1 MTLKRYTIGAT
12 SAEAWHRIHNLLTFA
27 SSEEYVPDRS
37 VTCTNSKSQSATRST
52 YELTEEEA
60 QALAQHDDVAWVE
73 LSHKDNS
80 ESFPVPMHATI
91 QDRFGGNKV
100 KTYRTI
106 TGIGNS
112 VGELNRTNWG
122 VARVGFE
129 TYGDAHG
136 TNTGSIYPYE
146 WTPSGSPD
154 GVAFQFRYD
163 GSNVDV
169 AIMDSGVYAAHPEFL
184 NDDGTSR
191 VKDIV
196 LDAPYVIDP
205 TWFEV
210 TNNYTYT
217 RWDGSTGIATD
228 KAIEWWEFGAQRSPA
243 YANAG
248 TVQINNSAYTAARAG
263 VAGTSVSLTSGH
275 GTASAS
281 VAAGKNFGHAPKAT
295 IWNVPCVS
303 DNVGLGIEEA
313 YDLIKIFHQNK
324 PTDATLGVKKPT
336 IVNSSWG
343 YQAAI
348 RQNQN
353 YYVRFEGTESFSY
366 FYNSFN
372 NGSQDYRWLYY
383 YLYNQVSGAYRSWT
397 SSSRSLAVDAAGNEM
412 MDAGVLHVA
421 SAGNNNQRIGVGTDD
436 NHTLDALQDG
446 WFASGDPRPEFTNY
460 GSNLTPIGHKKFFN
474 PMGIGFTDV
483 GISTTPGQEEYFPV
497 ITVGALDDFV
507 QSSSGA
513 KERKAIY
520 SNNGPGI
527 DVWAPADDI
536 LAAGSPTSGYQDYVR
551 WDNSSF
557 YDAYFNGTSAAG
569 PVVAG
574 VVACFLQRFPSAT
587 ATDVRNWLTSVTGDS
602 GSRDNTTFV
611 YDQYPSSTYDEN
623 NYRYW
628 LSYYNLRE
636 APHKTLYL
644 NPIAAIGSTAGGINT
659 PVITEAPEDGVF
671 RAGIALTSPAYAAT
685 GGTYESGTLKKVQFQ
700 VATDSAFN
708 NIVYDTPT
716 DTTSLEQTFN
726 GVGAQIYYMRVKH
739 ISNDDGSSFTS
750 YDSGFSGIVSF
761 RTNVPSFG
769 VTQPTILEPTQNE
782 ILDNVT
788 GIKLRSSAYSPV
800 NGAAASGTLKAVEF
814 QVLSSLGSGGGGT
827 PQSYT
832 QTVTGAQQGGYSGD
846 YYIVSGSDRDGGVSG
861 NDPSM
866 TFVVGDTV
874 TFDMSALG
882 GNHPL
887 DIRVTLGGTQAGGV
901 TGAGTDTVVWD
912 TTGLAAGTY
921 YYQCTVHP
929 NMYGSITLNAAGAGE
944 VVVWESTGQNN
955 TDLIQT
961 VNATLQYGT
970 TYYIRTRHISNA
982 DGTSLTESTSPY
994 SPVRTVST
1002 AGFANNAFGRTR
1014 NLVSSL
1020 TEGVVTPV
1028 LLYEA
1033 PELVEV
1039 TVTVS
1044 NKTNLKSNYSVGLSS
1059 SFGFKDSDYLAYGV
1073 PIAVGEAKHLEQ
1085 IHMKPGDKIFVNS
1098 FDPGVNFSAYTTK
1111 FFRNVSGDSALVHGR
1126 SKSLTSSLNPPNTIN
1141 DELSILD
1148 ATENSLASVHATNKN
1163 SDVPVAI
1170 SVGIS
1175 SGGIGAVKQ
1184 SDFIVFGLR
1193 LQPLQDFKVDHVGVS
1208 TGQTLF
1214 VRASRPNV
1222 SFVGYSRPAED
1233 GPSGVGTVASVN
1245 TTGIVTAS
1253 AFVGDGSALTGVTA
1267 VGSGIEVKDSGSSIG
1282 VAATVNFGDRL
1293 TVSPI
1298 SAGIVTIT
1306 AADSVS
1312 LATTATNLDPSFVP
1326 VRSTYADYA
1335 TVAGLATQATS
1346 AANATQA
1353 TNATLANLALGISTE
1368 ATINNPTRDIT
1379 ARKFIGDGSQLT
1391 NIVAAGSGVIIDED
1405 GTLVGTAGTINF
1417 TSPLTVS
1424 PVSAGIVTIAVDEV
1438 PRATLAGIASE
1449 AIVAGIA
1456 TFATTAGIA
1465 TQALNAN
1472 FASASSFSALT
1483 GAADTAKNLYTESR
1497 NPFLPLPVTFGTKS
1511 SAHRYTGVGS
1521 DQTINIQGY
1530 EAPYLRFEVGQ
1541 TYRFENAAQQAN
1553 YPIRFYYAADGLPV
1567 GFGTT
1572 TPSQFSDNVTETVTY
1587 TEILVTE
1594 NTPQLL
1600 YYGAGVGTQFGSM
1613 GNSIQVFNSD
1623 FHKVSRVGE
1632 FKTLSG
1638 LQTCTYTQMFE
1649 GRATSWYMNSNL
1661 GVGNSD
1667 YTPGDRS
1674 HNVSSIV
1681 QTATGTYTINFADAM
1696 NDTDYAVIGIASG
1709 TNAFPGGIV
1718 NLRISDRT
1726 VNGFTMRVY
1735 NGIPALE
1742 DLGELSI
1749 MTLGG
1754 QDGEPTYI

>member
-37 VTCTNSKSQSATRST
+37 VTCTNSKPQSAVRST
-52 YELTEEEA
+52 YELSEDEVATLRNHA
-60 QALAQHDDVAWVE
+60 DIAWVE
-73 LSHKDNS
+73 LSTRDNP
-80 ESFPVPMHATI
+80 EAFPRPMQATI
-91 QDRFGGNKV
+91 QNRFGGSKV

-106 TGIGNS
+106 TGVGNS
-112 VGELNRTNWG
+112 VGEENRTNWG

-136 TNTGSIYPYE
+136 TNDGSIYAYE
-146 WTPSGSPD
+146 WTSSGSPD
-154 GVAFQFRYD
+154 GVAFQFVYD

-169 AIMDSGVYAAHPEFL
+169 VVMDSGVYAAHPEFL

-196 LDAPYVIDP
+196 LDAPYLIDP
-205 TWFEV
+205 TWFTV
-210 TNNYTYT
+210 TNSYTYT
-217 RWDGSTGIATD
+217 RWDGSIGIATD
-228 KAIEWWEFGAQRSPA
+228 KAIEWWEFGAQRSA
-243 YANAG
+243 IYANIG
-248 TVQINNSAYTAARAG
+248 TVQIDNTNYTAAKAG
-263 VAGTSVSLTSGH
+263 VAGTTVSLLSGH
-275 GTASAS
+275 GTAAAS

-295 IWNVPCVS
+295 VWNMPCVT
-303 DNVGLGIEEA
+303 DNVGMGIEDA
-313 YDLIKIFHQNK
+313 YDLIRIFHTHK
-324 PTDATLGVKKPT
+324 PVDGTLGVKKPT
-336 IVNSSWG
+336 VVNSSWG
-343 YQAAI
+343 YQAAATL
-348 RQNQN
+348 NGFHN
-353 YYVRFEGTESFSY
+353 VRFEGTQSLTQFT
-366 FYNSFN
+366 
-372 NGSQDYRWLYY
+372 NGITTASQNPSWLYY
-383 YLYNQVSGAYRSWT
+383 PLTNQVSGAYKSWT
-397 SSSRSLAVDAAGNEM
+397 SSARSLATDEAGKEM
-412 MDAGVLHVA
+412 MDAGVIHIA
-421 SAGNNNQRIGVGTDD
+421 AAGNNNQKIGVGTDD
-436 NHTLDALQDG
+436 NHELDAIEDK

-460 GSNLTPIGHKKFFN
+460 GSNLTPIGHKKWMN
-474 PMGIGFTDV
+474 PMGIGWTSV
-483 GISTTPGQEEYFPV
+483 GDPLYYPV
-497 ITVGALDDFV
+497 ITVGALDDVV
-507 QSSSGA
+507 QTGA
-513 KERKAIY
+513 EERKVTY

-527 DVWAPADDI
+527 DVWAPADDM

-551 WDNSSF
+551 YNSSF
-557 YDAYFNGTSAAG
+557 YDAYFNGTSAAS

-574 VVACFLQRFPSAT
+574 VVACFLQRFPSASSI
-587 ATDVRNWLTSVTGDS
+587 DVRNWLTSVTGDS
-602 GSRDNTTFV
+602 GSRDNTNFV
-611 YDQYPSSTYDEN
+611 YDEFPSSIYDEN
-623 NYRYW
+623 DYRYW
-628 LSYYNLRE
+628 NSNYNLRG

-644 NPIAAIGSTAGGINT
+644 NPTSAIGTTAGGVNT
-659 PVITEAPEDGVF
+659 PTLTQFPEEGVF
-671 RAGIALTSPAYAAT
+671 RAGIALTSGAYDPI
-685 GGTYESGTLKKVQFQ
+685 GGSYESGTLKKVQFQ
-700 VATDSAFN
+700 VATDFEFN

-716 DTTSLEQTFN
+716 DDNNLEQSFT
-726 GVGAQIYYMRVKH
+726 GVGAQTYYMRVKH
-739 ISNDDGSSFTS
+739 LSNADGSSFTAYES
-750 YDSGFSGIVSF
+750 AFSGIVSF

-769 VTQPTILEPTQNE
+769 VAQPTIIEPTENQ
-782 ILDNVT
+782 IIDNVT
-788 GIKLRSSAYSPV
+788 GLKLRSSAYSPI
-800 NGAAASGTLKAVEF
+800 NGAAASGTLKGIEF
-814 QVLSSLGSGGGGT
+814 QVLSSLEGGDS
-827 PQSYT
+827 PVSYT
-832 QTVTGAQQGGYSGD
+832 VYVTGAQQGGYGGD
-846 YYIVSGSDRDGGVSG
+846 YYTFGGAGSDRNGA
-861 NDPSM
+861 
-866 TFVVGDTV
+866 VVGNAPTINITQGDTLTV
-874 TFDMSALG
+874 DLTAISGHPMAIRVSLG
-882 GNHPL
+882 GSS
-887 DIRVTLGGTQAGGV
+887 VSGV
-901 TGAGTDTVVWD
+901 TGEGTSNIVWD
-912 TTGLAAGTY
+912 TTGLPAGTY
-921 YYQCTVHP
+921 YYQCMSHP
-929 NMYGSITLNAAGAGE
+929 SMNGQIVLSAPSGGSET
-944 VVVWESTGQNN
+944 VVWESTGLND
-955 TDLIQT
+955 TSEIQT
-961 VNATLQYGT
+961 VGATLQYGT
-970 TYYIRTRHISNA
+970 TYYIRTRHVSNA
-982 DGTSLTESTSPY
+982 DGTSLTSSTSSY
-994 SPVRTVST
+994 SPTRTITT

-1014 NLVSSL
+1014 NLVTSL
-1020 TEGVVTPV
+1020 TQGVVTPV

-1059 SFGFKDSDYLAYGV
+1059 SFGFKDSDYLSYGI
-1073 PIAVGEAKHLEQ
+1073 PISVGEATHLEK

-1111 FFRNVSGDSALVHGR
+1111 FFRNISSDSALVHGR
-1126 SKSLTSSLNPPNTIN
+1126 SKSLTSSLNPPSTIN

-1148 ATENSLASVHATNKN
+1148 ATENSLATVHATNKN

-1193 LQPLQDFKVDHVGVS
+1193 LQPLQDFKVDEVGIS

-1222 SFVGYSRPAED
+1222 SFVAYSRPAED

-1245 TTGIVTAS
+1245 TSGIITA
-1253 AFVGDGSALTGVTA
+1253 AQFVGDGSGLTGVTA

-1293 TVSPI
+1293 TVSAI
-1298 SAGIVTIT
+1298 SAGVVTIT

-1312 LATTATNLDPSFVP
+1312 LATTATNLDPSFIP
-1326 VRSTYADYA
+1326 ERATYANYAAIAGVA
-1335 TVAGLATQATS
+1335 TVATT
-1346 AANATQA
+1346 ANTAIQA
-1353 TNATLANLALGISTE
+1353 TNANTASLALGISTE

-1379 ARKFIGDGSQLT
+1379 ARKFIGDGSQLQ
-1391 NIVAAGSGVIIDED
+1391 NIVAAGSGVVIKDD
-1405 GTLVGTAGTINF
+1405 GTLVGTAGSINLL
-1417 TSPLTVS
+1417 SPLTVTS
-1424 PVSAGIVTIAVDEV
+1424 VSAGIVTVGVDEV

-1449 AIVAGIA
+1449 AIVCGLA
-1456 TFATTAGIA
+1456 TFATNAGIA
-1465 TQALNAN
+1465 SQALNAN
-1472 FASASSFSALT
+1472 FASAASFSTLT

-1511 SAHRYTGVGS
+1511 SAHRYIGVGS
-1521 DQTINIQGY
+1521 ESTINIQGY

-1541 TYRFENAAQQAN
+1541 TYRFENAAQQVN

-1572 TPSQFSDNVTETVTY
+1572 SPNQYLDNVTETGTY
-1587 TEILVTE
+1587 TEILITE

-1600 YYGAGVGTQFGSM
+1600 YYGAGIGTTMGSM

-1623 FHKVSRVGE
+1623 FHKISRVGE
-1632 FKTLSG
+1632 FKNLSG

-1649 GRATSWYMNSNL
+1649 GRATSWYMNTNL

-1681 QTATGTYTINFADAM
+1681 QTATGTYNINFADAM

-1726 VNGFTMRVY
+1726 VNGYTMRVY

>member
-37 VTCTNSKSQSATRST
+37 VTCTNSKPQSAVRST
-52 YELTEEEA
+52 YELSEDEVA
-60 QALAQHDDVAWVE
+60 ALRNHADIAWVE
-73 LSHKDNS
+73 LSTRDNP
-80 ESFPVPMHATI
+80 EAFPRPMQATI
-91 QDRFGGNKV
+91 QNRFGGSKV

-106 TGIGNS
+106 TGVGNS
-112 VGELNRTNWG
+112 VGEENRTNWG

-136 TNTGSIYPYE
+136 TNDGSIYSYE
-146 WTPSGSPD
+146 WTSSGSPD
-154 GVAFQFRYD
+154 GVAFQFVYD

-169 AIMDSGVYAAHPEFL
+169 VVMDSGVYAAHPEFL

-196 LDAPYVIDP
+196 LDAPYLIDP
-205 TWFEV
+205 TWFTV
-210 TNNYTYT
+210 TNSYTYT
-217 RWDGSTGIATD
+217 RWDGSIGIATD
-228 KAIEWWEFGAQRSPA
+228 KAIEWWEFGAQRSA
-243 YANAG
+243 IYANIG
-248 TVQINNSAYTAARAG
+248 TVQIDNTNYTAAKAG
-263 VAGTSVSLTSGH
+263 VAGTTVSLLSGH
-275 GTASAS
+275 GTAAAS

-295 IWNVPCVS
+295 VWNMPCVT
-303 DNVGLGIEEA
+303 DNVGMGIEDA
-313 YDLIKIFHQNK
+313 YDLIRIFHTHK
-324 PTDATLGVKKPT
+324 PVDGTLGVKKPT
-336 IVNSSWG
+336 VVNSSWG
-343 YQAAI
+343 YQAAATL
-348 RQNQN
+348 NGFHN
-353 YYVRFEGTESFSY
+353 VRFEGTQSLTQFT
-366 FYNSFN
+366 
-372 NGSQDYRWLYY
+372 NGITTASQNPSWLYY
-383 YLYNQVSGAYRSWT
+383 PLTNQVSGAYKSWT
-397 SSSRSLAVDAAGNEM
+397 SSARSLATDEAGKEM
-412 MDAGVLHVA
+412 MDAGVIHIA
-421 SAGNNNQRIGVGTDD
+421 AAGNNNQKIGVGTDD
-436 NHTLDALQDG
+436 NHELDAIEDK

-460 GSNLTPIGHKKFFN
+460 GSNLTPIGHKKWMN
-474 PMGIGFTDV
+474 PMGIGWTSV
-483 GISTTPGQEEYFPV
+483 GDPLYYPV
-497 ITVGALDDFV
+497 ITVGALDDVV
-507 QSSSGA
+507 QTGA
-513 KERKAIY
+513 KERKVTY

-527 DVWAPADDI
+527 DVWAPADDM

-551 WDNSSF
+551 YNSSF
-557 YDAYFNGTSAAG
+557 YDAYFNGTSAAS

-574 VVACFLQRFPSAT
+574 VVACFLQRFPSASSI
-587 ATDVRNWLTSVTGDS
+587 DVRNWLTSVTGDS
-602 GSRDNTTFV
+602 GSRDNTNFV
-611 YDQYPSSTYDEN
+611 YDEFPSSIYDEN
-623 NYRYW
+623 DYRYW
-628 LSYYNLRE
+628 NSNYNLRG

-644 NPIAAIGSTAGGINT
+644 NPTSAIGTTAGGVNT
-659 PVITEAPEDGVF
+659 PTLTQFPEEGVF
-671 RAGIALTSPAYAAT
+671 RAGIALTSGAYDPI
-685 GGTYESGTLKKVQFQ
+685 GGSYESGTLKKVQFQ
-700 VATDSAFN
+700 VATDFEFN

-716 DTTSLEQTFN
+716 DDNNLEQSFT
-726 GVGAQIYYMRVKH
+726 GVGAQTYYMRVKH
-739 ISNDDGSSFTS
+739 LSNADGSSFTAYES
-750 YDSGFSGIVSF
+750 AFSGIVSF

-769 VTQPTILEPTQNE
+769 VAQPTILEPTENQ
-782 ILDNVT
+782 IIDNVT
-788 GIKLRSSAYSPV
+788 GLKLRSSAYSPI
-800 NGAAASGTLKAVEF
+800 NGAAASGTLKGIEF
-814 QVLSSLGSGGGGT
+814 QVLSSLEGGDS
-827 PQSYT
+827 PVSYT
-832 QTVTGAQQGGYSGD
+832 VYVTGAQQGGYGGD
-846 YYIVSGSDRDGGVSG
+846 YYTFGGAGSDRNGA
-861 NDPSM
+861 
-866 TFVVGDTV
+866 VVGNAPTINITQGDTL
-874 TFDMSALG
+874 TIDLTAISGHPMAIRTGLGATSAS
-882 GNHPL
+882 
-887 DIRVTLGGTQAGGV
+887 GV
-901 TGAGTDTVVWD
+901 TGEGTSTIVWD
-912 TTGLAAGTY
+912 TTGLPAGTY
-921 YYQCTVHP
+921 YYQCMSHP
-929 NMYGSITLNAAGAGE
+929 SMNGQIVLSAPSGGSET
-944 VVVWESTGQNN
+944 VVWESTGLND
-955 TDLIQT
+955 TSEIQT
-961 VNATLQYGT
+961 VGATLQYGT
-970 TYYIRTRHISNA
+970 TYYIRTRHVSNA
-982 DGTSLTESTSPY
+982 DGTSLTSSTSAY
-994 SPVRTVST
+994 SPVRTITT

-1014 NLVSSL
+1014 NLVTSL
-1020 TEGVVTPV
+1020 TQGVVTPV

-1044 NKTNLKSNYSVGLSS
+1044 NKTNLRSNYSVGLSS
-1059 SFGFKDSDYLAYGV
+1059 SFGFKNSDYLSYGI
-1073 PIAVGEAKHLEQ
+1073 PISVGEATHLEK

-1111 FFRNVSGDSALVHGR
+1111 FFRNISSDSALVHGR
-1126 SKSLTSSLNPPNTIN
+1126 SKSLTSSLNPPSTIN

-1148 ATENSLASVHATNKN
+1148 ATENSLATVHATNKN

-1193 LQPLQDFKVDHVGVS
+1193 LQPLQDFRVDEVGIS

-1222 SFVGYSRPAED
+1222 SFVAYSRPSED

-1245 TTGIVTAS
+1245 TSGIITA
-1253 AFVGDGSALTGVTA
+1253 AQFVGDGSGLTGVTA

-1293 TVSPI
+1293 TVSAI
-1298 SAGIVTIT
+1298 SAGVVTIT

-1312 LATTATNLDPSFVP
+1312 LATTATNLDPSFIP
-1326 VRSTYADYA
+1326 ERATYANYAAIAGVA
-1335 TVAGLATQATS
+1335 TVATT
-1346 AANATQA
+1346 ANTAIQA
-1353 TNATLANLALGISTE
+1353 TNANTASLALGISTE

-1379 ARKFIGDGSQLT
+1379 ARKFIGDGSQLQ
-1391 NIVAAGSGVIIDED
+1391 NIVAAGSGVVIKDD
-1405 GTLVGTAGTINF
+1405 GTLVGTAGSINLL
-1417 TSPLTVS
+1417 SPLTVTS
-1424 PVSAGIVTIAVDEV
+1424 VSAGIVTVGVDEV

-1449 AIVAGIA
+1449 AIVCGLA
-1456 TFATTAGIA
+1456 TFATNAGIA
-1465 TQALNAN
+1465 SQALNAN
-1472 FASASSFSALT
+1472 FASAASFSTLT

-1511 SAHRYTGVGS
+1511 SAHRYIGVGS
-1521 DQTINIQGY
+1521 ESTINIQGY

-1541 TYRFENAAQQAN
+1541 TYRFENAAQQVN
-1553 YPIRFYYAADGLPV
+1553 YPIRLYYAADGLPV

-1572 TPSQFSDNVTETVTY
+1572 SPNQYLDNVTETGTY
-1587 TEILVTE
+1587 TEILITE

-1600 YYGAGVGTQFGSM
+1600 YYGAGIGTTMGSM

-1623 FHKVSRVGE
+1623 FHKISRVGE
-1632 FKTLSG
+1632 FKNLSG

-1649 GRATSWYMNSNL
+1649 GRATSWYMNTNL

-1681 QTATGTYTINFADAM
+1681 QTATGTYNINFADAM

-1726 VNGFTMRVY
+1726 VNGYTMRVY

>member
-73 LSHKDNS
+73 LSHKDNA
-80 ESFPVPMHATI
+80 ESFPVPQHATI
-91 QDRFGGNKV
+91 QDRFGGDKV

-136 TNTGSIYPYE
+136 SNYGYMYPYQ

-248 TVQINNSAYTAARAG
+248 TVQINNSLYTAARAG

-275 GTASAS
+275 GTAAAS

-303 DNVGLGIEEA
+303 DAVGLGIEEA

-336 IVNSSWG
+336 VVNSSWG

-348 RQNQN
+348 RQNM
-353 YYVRFEGTESFSY
+353 YHYVRFEGTQSFSY
-366 FYNSFN
+366 FYNSYN
-372 NGSQDYRWLYY
+372 SGSQDYRWLYY
-383 YLYNQVSGAYRSWT
+383 YLYNQVSGAYRSWST
-397 SSSRSLAVDAAGNEM
+397 SSRSLAVDAAGNEM

-436 NHTLDALQDG
+436 NHALDALEDD

-460 GSNLTPIGHKKFFN
+460 GTNLVPLGHKKFMN

-497 ITVGALDDFV
+497 ITVGALDDYV
-507 QSSSGA
+507 QYNSGP
-513 KERKAIY
+513 KERKAQY

-527 DVWAPADDI
+527 DIWAPADDI

-557 YDAYFNGTSAAG
+557 YDAYFNGTSAAS

-587 ATDVRNWLTSVTGDS
+587 ATDVRNWLTSTTGDS

-623 NYRYW
+623 SYLYW
-628 LSYYNLRE
+628 IGSYYNLRE

-644 NPIAAIGSTAGGINT
+644 NPTAAIGTTAGGINT
-659 PVITEAPEDGVF
+659 PVIVDAPEDGVF

-685 GGTYESGTLKKVQFQ
+685 GGSYESGTLKKVQFQ
-700 VATDSAFN
+700 VATDYEFN

-716 DTTSLEQTFN
+716 DTTALEQTFN
-726 GVGAQIYYMRVKH
+726 GVGAQTYYMRVKH

-788 GIKLRSSAYSPV
+788 GVKVRSSAYSPV

-814 QVLSSLGSGGGGT
+814 QVLSSLGSGGGT

-832 QTVTGAQQGGYSGD
+832 QTVTGAYSPD
-846 YYIVSGSDRDGGVSG
+846 YYIISGSDRDGSVSG

-866 TFVVGDTV
+866 TFTVGDTV
-874 TFDMSALG
+874 TFDMSAIHPAHPLFILVSLG
-882 GNHPL
+882 GSAAP
-887 DIRVTLGGTQAGGV
+887 GV
-901 TGAGTDTVVWD
+901 TGGGTASVVWD
-912 TTGLAAGTY
+912 TTGLTPGTY
-921 YYQCTVHP
+921 YYQCSAHAQ
-929 NMYGSITLNAAGAGE
+929 MYGEITLTAQPSGE
-944 VVVWESTGQNN
+944 TVVWESTGQNN

-961 VNATLQYGT
+961 VDATLQYGT
-970 TYYIRTRHISNA
+970 TYYIRCRHLSNA

-994 SPVRTVST
+994 SPLRTVTT

-1111 FFRNVSGDSALVHGR
+1111 FFRNISDDSALVHGR
-1126 SKSLTSSLNPPNTIN
+1126 SKSLTSSLNPPSTIN

-1222 SFVGYSRPAED
+1222 SFVGYSRPADD

-1245 TTGIVTAS
+1245 TSGIVTAS
-1253 AFVGDGSALTGVTA
+1253 AFVGDGSGLTGVTA

-1293 TVSPI
+1293 TVSAI
-1298 SAGIVTIT
+1298 SAGVVTIT

-1312 LATTATNLDPSFVP
+1312 LATTATNLDPSFIP
-1326 VRSTYADYA
+1326 ERSTYANYASIAGVA
-1335 TVAGLATQATS
+1335 TVALT
-1346 AANATQA
+1346 ANTANQA
-1353 TNATLANLALGISTE
+1353 TNASQATLALGISTE

-1379 ARKFIGDGSQLT
+1379 ARQFFGDGSQLQ
-1391 NIVAAGSGVIIDED
+1391 NIVAAGSGVIVKDD
-1405 GTLVGTAGTINF
+1405 GTLVGTAGSLNLL
-1417 TSPLTVS
+1417 SPLTVT
-1424 PVSAGIVTIAVDEV
+1424 PVSAGIVTVGVDEV

-1572 TPSQFSDNVTETVTY
+1572 TPSQYTDNVTETVTY

-1613 GNSIQVFNSD
+1613 GNSIQIFNSD

-1638 LQTCTYTQMFE
+1638 LQTCTYTQFYE

-1681 QTATGTYTINFADAM
+1681 QTATGTYNINFADAM
-1696 NDTDYAVIGIASG
+1696 NDTNYAVIGIASG

>member
-37 VTCTNSKSQSATRST
+37 VTCTNSKPQSAVRST
-52 YELTEEEA
+52 YELSEDEVA
-60 QALAQHDDVAWVE
+60 ALRNHADIAWVE
-73 LSHKDNS
+73 LSTRDNP
-80 ESFPVPMHATI
+80 EAFPRPMQATI
-91 QDRFGGNKV
+91 QNRFGGSKV

-106 TGIGNS
+106 TGVGNS
-112 VGELNRTNWG
+112 VGEENRTNWG

-136 TNTGSIYPYE
+136 TNDGSIYSYE

-154 GVAFQFRYD
+154 GVAFQFVYD

-169 AIMDSGVYAAHPEFL
+169 VVMDSGVYAAHPEFL

-196 LDAPYVIDP
+196 LDAPYLIDP
-205 TWFEV
+205 TWFTV
-210 TNNYTYT
+210 TNSYTYT
-217 RWDGSTGIATD
+217 RWDGSIGIATD
-228 KAIEWWEFGAQRSPA
+228 KAIEWWEFGAQRSA
-243 YANAG
+243 IYANIG
-248 TVQINNSAYTAARAG
+248 TVQIDNTNYTAAKAG
-263 VAGTSVSLTSGH
+263 VAGTTVSLLSGH
-275 GTASAS
+275 GTAAAS

-295 IWNVPCVS
+295 VWNMPCVT
-303 DNVGLGIEEA
+303 DNVGMGIEDA
-313 YDLIKIFHQNK
+313 YDLIRIFHTHK
-324 PTDATLGVKKPT
+324 PVDGTLGVKKPT
-336 IVNSSWG
+336 VVNSSWG
-343 YQAAI
+343 YQAAATL
-348 RQNQN
+348 NGFHN
-353 YYVRFEGTESFSY
+353 VRFEGTQSLTQFT
-366 FYNSFN
+366 
-372 NGSQDYRWLYY
+372 NGITTASQNPSWLYY
-383 YLYNQVSGAYRSWT
+383 PLTNQVSGAYKSWT
-397 SSSRSLAVDAAGNEM
+397 SSARSLATDEAGKEM
-412 MDAGVLHVA
+412 MDAGVIHIA
-421 SAGNNNQRIGVGTDD
+421 AAGNNNQKIGVGTDD
-436 NHTLDALQDG
+436 NHELDAIEDK

-460 GSNLTPIGHKKFFN
+460 GSNLTPIGHKKWMN
-474 PMGIGFTDV
+474 PMGIGWTSAGD
-483 GISTTPGQEEYFPV
+483 PLYYPV
-497 ITVGALDDFV
+497 ITVGALDDVV
-507 QSSSGA
+507 QTGA
-513 KERKAIY
+513 KERKVTY

-527 DVWAPADDI
+527 DVWAPADDM

-551 WDNSSF
+551 YNSSF
-557 YDAYFNGTSAAG
+557 YDAYFNGTSAAS

-574 VVACFLQRFPSAT
+574 VVACFLQRFPSASSI
-587 ATDVRNWLTSVTGDS
+587 DVRNWLTSVTGDS
-602 GSRDNTTFV
+602 GSRDNTNFV
-611 YDQYPSSTYDEN
+611 YDEFPSSIYDEN
-623 NYRYW
+623 DYRYW
-628 LSYYNLRE
+628 NSNYNLRG

-644 NPIAAIGSTAGGINT
+644 NPTSAIGTTAGGVNT
-659 PVITEAPEDGVF
+659 PTLTQFPEEGVF
-671 RAGIALTSPAYAAT
+671 RAGIALTSGAYDPI
-685 GGTYESGTLKKVQFQ
+685 GGSYESGTLKKVQFQ
-700 VATDSAFN
+700 VATDYEFN

-716 DTTSLEQTFN
+716 DDNNLEQSFT
-726 GVGAQIYYMRVKH
+726 GVGAQTYYMRVKH
-739 ISNDDGSSFTS
+739 LSNADGSSFTAYES
-750 YDSGFSGIVSF
+750 AFSGIVSF

-769 VTQPTILEPTQNE
+769 VAQPTILEPAENQV
-782 ILDNVT
+782 IDNVT
-788 GIKLRSSAYSPV
+788 GLKLRSSAYSPI
-800 NGAAASGTLKAVEF
+800 NGAAASGTLKGIEF
-814 QVLSSLGSGGGGT
+814 QVLSSLEGGDSAE
-827 PQSYT
+827 SYT
-832 QTVTGAQQGGYSGD
+832 VYVTAAQQGGYGGD
-846 YYIVSGSDRDGGVSG
+846 YYTFGGAGSDRNGAVTG
-861 NDPSM
+861 NAP
-866 TFVVGDTV
+866 TINITQGDTL
-874 TFDMSALG
+874 TIDLTAISGHPMAIRTGLGATSAS
-882 GNHPL
+882 
-887 DIRVTLGGTQAGGV
+887 GV
-901 TGAGTDTVVWD
+901 TGEGTSTIVWD
-912 TTGLAAGTY
+912 TTGLPAGTY
-921 YYQCTVHP
+921 YYQCMSHP
-929 NMYGSITLNAAGAGE
+929 SMNGQIVLSAPSGGSET
-944 VVVWESTGQNN
+944 VVWESTGLND
-955 TDLIQT
+955 TSEIQT
-961 VNATLQYGT
+961 VGATLQYGT
-970 TYYIRTRHISNA
+970 TYYIRTRHVSNA
-982 DGTSLTESTSPY
+982 DGTSLTSSTSAY
-994 SPVRTVST
+994 SPVRTITT

-1014 NLVSSL
+1014 NLVTSL
-1020 TEGVVTPV
+1020 TQGVVTPV

-1044 NKTNLKSNYSVGLSS
+1044 NKTNLRSNYSVGLSS
-1059 SFGFKDSDYLAYGV
+1059 SFGFKDSDYLSYGI
-1073 PIAVGEAKHLEQ
+1073 PISVGEATHLEK

-1111 FFRNVSGDSALVHGR
+1111 FFRNISSDSALVHGR
-1126 SKSLTSSLNPPNTIN
+1126 SKSLTSSLNPPSTIN

-1148 ATENSLASVHATNKN
+1148 ATENSLATVHATNKN

-1193 LQPLQDFKVDHVGVS
+1193 LQPLQDFRVDEVGIS

-1222 SFVGYSRPAED
+1222 SFVAYSRPSED

-1245 TTGIVTAS
+1245 TSGIITA
-1253 AFVGDGSALTGVTA
+1253 AQFVGDGSGLTGVTA

-1293 TVSPI
+1293 TVSAI

-1312 LATTATNLDPSFVP
+1312 LATTATNLDPSFIP
-1326 VRSTYADYA
+1326 ERSTYANYA
-1335 TVAGLATQATS
+1335 TVAGVATVATT
-1346 AANATQA
+1346 ANTAQQA
-1353 TNATLANLALGISTE
+1353 TNATTANLALGISTE

-1379 ARKFIGDGSQLT
+1379 ARKFFGDGSQLQ
-1391 NIVAAGSGVIIDED
+1391 NIVAAGSGVVIKDD
-1405 GTLVGTAGTINF
+1405 GTLVGTAGSINLL
-1417 TSPLTVS
+1417 SPLTVTS
-1424 PVSAGIVTIAVDEV
+1424 VSAGIVTVGVDEV

-1449 AIVAGIA
+1449 AIVCGLA
-1456 TFATTAGIA
+1456 TFATNAGIA
-1465 TQALNAN
+1465 SQALNAN
-1472 FASASSFSALT
+1472 FASAASFSTLT

-1521 DQTINIQGY
+1521 ESTINIQGY

-1541 TYRFENAAQQAN
+1541 TYRFENAAQQVN
-1553 YPIRFYYAADGLPV
+1553 YPIRLYYAADGLPV

-1572 TPSQFSDNVTETVTY
+1572 SPNQYLDNVTETGTY

-1600 YYGAGVGTQFGSM
+1600 YYGAGIGTTMGSM

-1623 FHKVSRVGE
+1623 FHKISRVGE
-1632 FKTLSG
+1632 FKNLSG

-1649 GRATSWYMNSNL
+1649 GRATSWYMNTNL

-1681 QTATGTYTINFADAM
+1681 QTATGTYNINFADAM
-1696 NDTDYAVIGIASG
+1696 NDTNYAVIGIASG

-1726 VNGFTMRVY
+1726 VNGYTMRVY

>member
-37 VTCTNSKSQSATRST
+37 VTCTNSKPQSAVRST
-52 YELTEEEA
+52 YELSEDEVATLRNHA
-60 QALAQHDDVAWVE
+60 DIAWVE
-73 LSHKDNS
+73 LSTRDNP
-80 ESFPVPMHATI
+80 EAFPRPMQATI
-91 QDRFGGNKV
+91 QNRFGGSKV

-106 TGIGNS
+106 TGVGNS
-112 VGELNRTNWG
+112 VGEENRTNWG

-136 TNTGSIYPYE
+136 TNDGSIYAYE
-146 WTPSGSPD
+146 WTSSGSPD
-154 GVAFQFRYD
+154 GVAFQFVYD

-169 AIMDSGVYAAHPEFL
+169 VVMDSGVYAAHPEFL

-196 LDAPYVIDP
+196 LDAPYLIDP
-205 TWFEV
+205 TWFTV
-210 TNNYTYT
+210 TNSYTYT
-217 RWDGSTGIATD
+217 RWDGSIGIATD
-228 KAIEWWEFGAQRSPA
+228 KAIEWWEFGAQRSA
-243 YANAG
+243 IYANIG
-248 TVQINNSAYTAARAG
+248 TVQIDNTNYTAAKAG
-263 VAGTSVSLTSGH
+263 VAGTTVSLLSGH
-275 GTASAS
+275 GTAAAS

-295 IWNVPCVS
+295 VWNMPCVT
-303 DNVGLGIEEA
+303 DNVGMGIEDA
-313 YDLIKIFHQNK
+313 YDLIRIFHTHK
-324 PTDATLGVKKPT
+324 PVDGTLGVKKPT
-336 IVNSSWG
+336 VVNSSWG
-343 YQAAI
+343 YQAAATL
-348 RQNQN
+348 NGFHN
-353 YYVRFEGTESFSY
+353 VRFEGTQSLTQFT
-366 FYNSFN
+366 
-372 NGSQDYRWLYY
+372 NGITTASQNPSWLYY
-383 YLYNQVSGAYRSWT
+383 PLTNQVSGAYKSWT
-397 SSSRSLAVDAAGNEM
+397 SSARSLATDEAGKEM
-412 MDAGVLHVA
+412 MDAGVIHIA
-421 SAGNNNQRIGVGTDD
+421 AAGNNNQKIGVGTDD
-436 NHTLDALQDG
+436 NHELDAIEDK

-460 GSNLTPIGHKKFFN
+460 GSNLTPIGHKKWMN
-474 PMGIGFTDV
+474 PMGIGWTSV
-483 GISTTPGQEEYFPV
+483 GDPLYYPV
-497 ITVGALDDFV
+497 ITVGALDDVV
-507 QSSSGA
+507 QTGA
-513 KERKAIY
+513 EERKVTY

-527 DVWAPADDI
+527 DVWAPADDM

-551 WDNSSF
+551 YNSSF
-557 YDAYFNGTSAAG
+557 YDAYFNGTSAAS

-574 VVACFLQRFPSAT
+574 VVACFLQRFPSASSI
-587 ATDVRNWLTSVTGDS
+587 DVRNWLTSVTGDS
-602 GSRDNTTFV
+602 GSRDNTNFV
-611 YDQYPSSTYDEN
+611 YDEFPSSIYDEN
-623 NYRYW
+623 DYRYW
-628 LSYYNLRE
+628 NSNYNLRG

-644 NPIAAIGSTAGGINT
+644 NPTSAIGTTAGGVNT
-659 PVITEAPEDGVF
+659 PTLTQFPEEGVF
-671 RAGIALTSPAYAAT
+671 RAGIALTSGAYDPI
-685 GGTYESGTLKKVQFQ
+685 GGSYESGTLKKVQFQ
-700 VATDSAFN
+700 VATDFEFN

-716 DTTSLEQTFN
+716 DDNNLEQSFT
-726 GVGAQIYYMRVKH
+726 GVGAQTYYMRVKH
-739 ISNDDGSSFTS
+739 LSNADGSSFTAYES
-750 YDSGFSGIVSF
+750 AFSGIVSF

-769 VTQPTILEPTQNE
+769 VAQPTIIEPTENQ
-782 ILDNVT
+782 IIDNVT
-788 GIKLRSSAYSPV
+788 GLKLRSSAYSPI
-800 NGAAASGTLKAVEF
+800 NGAAASGTLKGIEF
-814 QVLSSLGSGGGGT
+814 QVLSSLEGGDS
-827 PQSYT
+827 PVSYT
-832 QTVTGAQQGGYSGD
+832 VYVTGAQQGGYGGD
-846 YYIVSGSDRDGGVSG
+846 YYTFGGAGSDRNGA
-861 NDPSM
+861 
-866 TFVVGDTV
+866 VVGNAPTINITQGDTLSIDLTAIAGHPMAIRV
-874 TFDMSALG
+874 SLG
-882 GNHPL
+882 GSS
-887 DIRVTLGGTQAGGV
+887 VSGV
-901 TGAGTDTVVWD
+901 TGEGTSNIVWD
-912 TTGLAAGTY
+912 TTGLPAGTY
-921 YYQCTVHP
+921 YYQCMSHP
-929 NMYGSITLNAAGAGE
+929 SMNGQIVLSAPSGGSET
-944 VVVWESTGQNN
+944 VVWESTGLND
-955 TDLIQT
+955 TSEIQT
-961 VNATLQYGT
+961 VGATLQYGT
-970 TYYIRTRHISNA
+970 TYYIRTRHVSNA
-982 DGTSLTESTSPY
+982 DGTSLTSSTSAY
-994 SPVRTVST
+994 SPVRTITT

-1014 NLVSSL
+1014 NLVTSL
-1020 TEGVVTPV
+1020 TQGVVTPV

-1059 SFGFKDSDYLAYGV
+1059 SFGFKDSDYLSYGI
-1073 PIAVGEAKHLEQ
+1073 PISVGEATHLEK

-1111 FFRNVSGDSALVHGR
+1111 FFRNISSDSALVHGR
-1126 SKSLTSSLNPPNTIN
+1126 SKSLTSSLNPPSTIN

-1148 ATENSLASVHATNKN
+1148 ATENSLATVHATNKN

-1193 LQPLQDFKVDHVGVS
+1193 LQPLQDFKVDEVGIS

-1222 SFVGYSRPAED
+1222 SFVAYSRPSED

-1245 TTGIVTAS
+1245 TSGIITA
-1253 AFVGDGSALTGVTA
+1253 AQFVGDGSGLTGVTA

-1293 TVSPI
+1293 TVSAI
-1298 SAGIVTIT
+1298 SAGVVTIT

-1312 LATTATNLDPSFVP
+1312 LATTATNLDPSFIP
-1326 VRSTYADYA
+1326 ERATYANYAAIAGVA
-1335 TVAGLATQATS
+1335 TVATT
-1346 AANATQA
+1346 ANTAIQA
-1353 TNATLANLALGISTE
+1353 TNANTASLALGISTE

-1379 ARKFIGDGSQLT
+1379 ARKFIGDGSQLQ
-1391 NIVAAGSGVIIDED
+1391 NIVAAGSGVVIKDD
-1405 GTLVGTAGTINF
+1405 GTLVGTAGSINLL
-1417 TSPLTVS
+1417 SPLTVTS
-1424 PVSAGIVTIAVDEV
+1424 VSAGIVTVGVDEV

-1449 AIVAGIA
+1449 AIVCGLA
-1456 TFATTAGIA
+1456 TFATNAGIA
-1465 TQALNAN
+1465 SQALNAN
-1472 FASASSFSALT
+1472 FASAASFSTLT

-1511 SAHRYTGVGS
+1511 SAHRYIGVGS
-1521 DQTINIQGY
+1521 ESTINIQGY

-1541 TYRFENAAQQAN
+1541 TYRFENAAQQVN

-1572 TPSQFSDNVTETVTY
+1572 SPNQYLDNVTETGTY
-1587 TEILVTE
+1587 TEILITE

-1600 YYGAGVGTQFGSM
+1600 YYGAGIGTTMGSM

-1623 FHKVSRVGE
+1623 FHKISRVGE
-1632 FKTLSG
+1632 FKNLSG

-1649 GRATSWYMNSNL
+1649 GRATSWYMNTNL

-1681 QTATGTYTINFADAM
+1681 QTATGTYNINFADAM

-1726 VNGFTMRVY
+1726 VNGYTMRVY

>member
-12 SAEAWHRIHNLLTFA
+12 SAEAWHRIHNVLTFA
-27 SSEEYVPDRS
+27 SSEEYVPDRH
-37 VTCTNSKSQSATRST
+37 VACTNSKPQSPTRST

-60 QALAQHDDVAWVE
+60 QTLAQHDDVAWVE
-73 LSHKDNS
+73 LSHRDNT
-80 ESFPVPMHATI
+80 ESFPVPQHATI
-91 QDRFGGNKV
+91 QNRFGGNKV
-100 KTYRTI
+100 KTYRTL
-106 TGIGNS
+106 TGVGNT
-112 VGELNRTNWG
+112 VGEENRTNWG
-122 VARVGFE
+122 VARVGFQS
-129 TYGDAHG
+129 YFDAHG
-136 TNTGSIYPYE
+136 TNTGVIYPYE
-146 WTPSGSPD
+146 WTSSGSPD

-169 AIMDSGVYAAHPEFL
+169 VIMDSGVYAAHPEFL

-196 LDAPYVIDP
+196 LDAPYLIDP
-205 TWFEV
+205 TWFTV

-217 RWDGSTGIATD
+217 RWDGSVGIATD
-228 KAIEWWEFGAQRSPA
+228 KAIEWWEFGAQRSIQFL
-243 YANAG
+243 NIG
-248 TVQINNSAYTAARAG
+248 TVQINNSLYTAARAG
-263 VAGTSVSLTSGH
+263 VAGTSVSLANGH

-281 VAAGKNFGHAPKAT
+281 VAAGKNFGNAPKAT

-313 YDLIKIFHQNK
+313 YDLIKIFHTNK
-324 PTDATLGVKKPT
+324 PADGTLGVKKPT
-336 IVNSSWG
+336 VVNSSWG
-343 YQAAI
+343 YQAAV
-348 RQNQN
+348 RQNQFH
-353 YYVRFEGTESFSY
+353 YVRFEGTESFSY
-366 FYNSFN
+366 FSNSLN
-372 NGSQDYRWLYY
+372 SGSQDYRWLYY
-383 YLYNQVSGAYRSWT
+383 YLYNQVSGAYRSWST
-397 SSSRSLAVDAAGNEM
+397 SARSNAIDVAGNEM
-412 MDAGVLHVA
+412 MDAGVIHIA
-421 SAGNNNQRIGVGTDD
+421 AAGNNNQRIGFGTDD
-436 NHTLDALQDG
+436 NHELDAIEDD
-446 WFASGDPRPEFTNY
+446 WYASGDPRPEFTSY
-460 GSNLTPIGHKKFFN
+460 GTNLVPAGHKKFMN
-474 PMGIGFTDV
+474 PMGIGWTSAGD
-483 GISTTPGQEEYFPV
+483 PEYFPV
-497 ITVGALDDFV
+497 IAVGALDDQVESF
-507 QSSSGA
+507 SGA
-513 KERKAIY
+513 KERKANY

-527 DVWAPADDI
+527 DIWAPADNM

-551 WDNSSF
+551 YGTSF
-557 YDAYFNGTSAAG
+557 YDAFFYGTSAAA
-569 PVVAG
+569 PVVTG
-574 VVACFLQRFPSAT
+574 VVAQFLQRFPSASSQ
-587 ATDVRNWLTSVTGDS
+587 DVRNWLTSTTGDS
-602 GSRDNTTFV
+602 GSRDNTNFV
-611 YDQYPSSTYDEN
+611 YDKYPSSTYDEN

-628 LSYYNLRE
+628 SSNYNLRE

-644 NPIAAIGSTAGGINT
+644 NPTAAIGTTAGGINT
-659 PVITEAPEDGVF
+659 PTFTEFPEEGVF
-671 RAGIALTSPAYAAT
+671 RAGIALTSGAYDPV
-685 GGTYESGTLKKVQFQ
+685 GGSYESGTLKKVQFQ
-700 VATDSAFN
+700 VATDYEFN

-716 DTTSLEQTFN
+716 DTTALEQTFT
-726 GVGAQIYYMRVKH
+726 GSGSQTYYARVKH
-739 ISNDDGSSFTS
+739 LSNADGSAFTAYES
-750 YDSGFSGIVSF
+750 PFSGIVSF

-769 VTQPTILEPTQNE
+769 VAQPTILDPAQNE

-788 GIKLRSSAYSPV
+788 GVKVRSSAYSPI
-800 NGAAASGTLKAVEF
+800 NGTAASGTLKAIEF
-814 QVLSSLGSGGGGT
+814 QVLSDLGGNT
-827 PQSYT
+827 NPQSYT
-832 QTVTGAQQGGYSGD
+832 QTVTGAYSPD
-846 YYIVSGSDRDGGVSG
+846 YYIVSGTDRSGAVSG

-866 TFVVGDTV
+866 TFKIGDTV
-874 TFDMSALG
+874 TFDMSAIHPS
-882 GNHPL
+882 HPL
-887 DIRVTLGGTQAGGV
+887 EIRVSLGGTLASGV
-901 TGAGTDTVVWD
+901 TGAGTETVVWD
-912 TTGLAAGTY
+912 TTGLPAGTY

-929 NMYGSITLNAAGAGE
+929 NMYGTITLEANTSE

-955 TDLIQT
+955 TDEIQT
-961 VNATLQYGT
+961 VGATLQYGT
-970 TYYIRTRHISNA
+970 TYYIRARHISNA

-994 SPVRTVST
+994 SAVRTVST

-1059 SFGFKDSDYLAYGV
+1059 SFGFKDSDYLAFGI
-1073 PIAVGEAKHLEQ
+1073 PIAVGEAKHLEK

-1111 FFRNVSGDSALVHGR
+1111 FFRNISADSALVHGR

-1141 DELSILD
+1141 DEISILD
-1148 ATENSLASVHATNKN
+1148 ATENSLATVHATNKN
-1163 SDVPVAI
+1163 SSTPVSI

-1184 SDFIVFGLR
+1184 SDFIIFGLR
-1193 LQPLQDFKVDHVGVS
+1193 LQPLQEFSVDQVGVS

-1222 SFVGYSRPAED
+1222 SFVAYSRPSND

-1245 TTGIVTAS
+1245 TSGIVTAS
-1253 AFVGDGSALTGVTA
+1253 AFVGDGSGLTGVTA
-1267 VGSGIEVKDSGSSIG
+1267 VGSGIEIKDDGSSVG

-1293 TVSPI
+1293 TVSAV
-1298 SAGIVTIT
+1298 SSGIVTIT
-1306 AADSVS
+1306 ASDHVS
-1312 LATTATNLDPSFVP
+1312 LATTATNLDPAFIP
-1326 VRSTYADYA
+1326 ERSTYANYASIAGVA
-1335 TVAGLATQATS
+1335 TVATTADTAVNAS
-1346 AANATQA
+1346 NATTA
-1353 TNATLANLALGISTE
+1353 DIALGISTE

-1379 ARKFIGDGSQLT
+1379 ARKFFGDGSQLQ
-1391 NIVAAGSGVIIDED
+1391 NIVASGSGVIIKDD
-1405 GTLVGTAGTINF
+1405 GTLVGTAGSINLL
-1417 TSPLTVS
+1417 SPLTVTS
-1424 PVSAGIVTIAVDEV
+1424 VSAGIVTVGVDEV

-1449 AIVAGIA
+1449 AIVCGLA
-1456 TFATTAGIA
+1456 TFATTAGVA

-1472 FASASSFSALT
+1472 FASAASFSTLT

-1497 NPFLPLPVTFGTKS
+1497 NPYLPLPVTLGTKS
-1511 SAHRYTGVGS
+1511 SAHRYIGVGS
-1521 DQTINIQGY
+1521 ESTINIQGY

-1553 YPIRFYYAADGLPV
+1553 FPIRFYYAADGLPV

-1572 TPSQFSDNVTETVTY
+1572 TPSQYSDNVTETGTY
-1587 TEILVTE
+1587 TEILITE

-1600 YYGAGVGTQFGSM
+1600 YYGAGIGTTMGSM
-1613 GNSIQVFNSD
+1613 GNSIQVFNND

-1632 FKTLSG
+1632 FKNLSG
-1638 LQTCTYTQMFE
+1638 LKTCTYTQMFE

-1681 QTATGTYTINFADAM
+1681 QTATGTYNINFADAM

-1726 VNGFTMRVY
+1726 VNGYIMRVY

>member
-37 VTCTNSKSQSATRST
+37 VTCTNSKPQSAVRST
-52 YELTEEEA
+52 YELSEDEVA
-60 QALAQHDDVAWVE
+60 ALRNHADIAWVE
-73 LSHKDNS
+73 LSTRDNP
-80 ESFPVPMHATI
+80 EAFPRPMQATI
-91 QDRFGGNKV
+91 QNRFGGSKV

-106 TGIGNS
+106 TGVGNS
-112 VGELNRTNWG
+112 VGEENRTNWG

-136 TNTGSIYPYE
+136 TNDGSIYSYE
-146 WTPSGSPD
+146 WTSSGSPD
-154 GVAFQFRYD
+154 GVAFQFVYD

-169 AIMDSGVYAAHPEFL
+169 VVMDSGVYAAHPEFL

-196 LDAPYVIDP
+196 LDAPYLIDP
-205 TWFEV
+205 TWFTV
-210 TNNYTYT
+210 TNSYTYT
-217 RWDGSTGIATD
+217 RWDGSIGIATD
-228 KAIEWWEFGAQRSPA
+228 KAIEWWEFGAQRSA
-243 YANAG
+243 IYANIG
-248 TVQINNSAYTAARAG
+248 TVQIDNTNYTAAKAG
-263 VAGTSVSLTSGH
+263 VAGTTVSLLSGH
-275 GTASAS
+275 GTAAAS

-295 IWNVPCVS
+295 VWNMPCVT
-303 DNVGLGIEEA
+303 DNVGMGIEDA
-313 YDLIKIFHQNK
+313 YDLIRIFHTHK
-324 PTDATLGVKKPT
+324 PVDGTLGVKKPT
-336 IVNSSWG
+336 VVNSSWG
-343 YQAAI
+343 YQAAATL
-348 RQNQN
+348 NGFHN
-353 YYVRFEGTESFSY
+353 VRFEGTQSLTQFT
-366 FYNSFN
+366 
-372 NGSQDYRWLYY
+372 NGITTASQNPSWLYY
-383 YLYNQVSGAYRSWT
+383 PLTNQVSGAYKSWT
-397 SSSRSLAVDAAGNEM
+397 SSARSLATDEAGKEM
-412 MDAGVLHVA
+412 MDAGVIHIA
-421 SAGNNNQRIGVGTDD
+421 AAGNNNQKIGVGTDD
-436 NHTLDALQDG
+436 NHELDAIEDK

-460 GSNLTPIGHKKFFN
+460 GSNLTPIGHKKWMN
-474 PMGIGFTDV
+474 PMGIGWTSV
-483 GISTTPGQEEYFPV
+483 GDPLYYPV
-497 ITVGALDDFV
+497 ITVGALDDVV
-507 QSSSGA
+507 QTGA
-513 KERKAIY
+513 KERKVTY

-527 DVWAPADDI
+527 DVWAPADDM

-551 WDNSSF
+551 YNSSF
-557 YDAYFNGTSAAG
+557 YDAYFNGTSAAS

-574 VVACFLQRFPSAT
+574 VVACFLQRFPSASSI
-587 ATDVRNWLTSVTGDS
+587 DVRNWLTSVTGDS
-602 GSRDNTTFV
+602 GSRDNTNFV
-611 YDQYPSSTYDEN
+611 YDEFPSSIYDEN
-623 NYRYW
+623 DYRYW
-628 LSYYNLRE
+628 NSNYNLRG

-644 NPIAAIGSTAGGINT
+644 NPTSAIGTTAGGVNT
-659 PVITEAPEDGVF
+659 PTLTQFPEEGVF
-671 RAGIALTSPAYAAT
+671 RAGIALTSGAYDPI
-685 GGTYESGTLKKVQFQ
+685 GGSYESGTLKKVQFQ
-700 VATDSAFN
+700 VATDFEFN

-716 DTTSLEQTFN
+716 DDNNLEQSFT
-726 GVGAQIYYMRVKH
+726 GVGAQTYYMRVKH
-739 ISNDDGSSFTS
+739 LSNADGSSFTAYES
-750 YDSGFSGIVSF
+750 AFSGIVSF

-769 VTQPTILEPTQNE
+769 VAQPTILEPTENQ
-782 ILDNVT
+782 IIDNVT
-788 GIKLRSSAYSPV
+788 GLKLRSSAYSPI
-800 NGAAASGTLKAVEF
+800 NGAAASGTLKGIEF
-814 QVLSSLGSGGGGT
+814 QVLSSLEGGDS
-827 PQSYT
+827 PVSYT
-832 QTVTGAQQGGYSGD
+832 VYVTGAQQGGYGGD
-846 YYIVSGSDRDGGVSG
+846 YYTFGGAGSDRNGA
-861 NDPSM
+861 
-866 TFVVGDTV
+866 VVGNAPTINITQGDTLTV
-874 TFDMSALG
+874 DLTAISGHPMAIRVSLG
-882 GNHPL
+882 GSS
-887 DIRVTLGGTQAGGV
+887 VSGV
-901 TGAGTDTVVWD
+901 TGEGTSNIVWD
-912 TTGLAAGTY
+912 TTGLPAGTY
-921 YYQCTVHP
+921 YYQCMSHP
-929 NMYGSITLNAAGAGE
+929 SMNGQIVLSAPSGGSET
-944 VVVWESTGQNN
+944 VVWESTGLND
-955 TDLIQT
+955 TSEIQT
-961 VNATLQYGT
+961 VGATLQYGT
-970 TYYIRTRHISNA
+970 TYYIRTRHVSNA
-982 DGTSLTESTSPY
+982 DGTSLTSSTSAY
-994 SPVRTVST
+994 SPVRTITT

-1014 NLVSSL
+1014 NLVTSL
-1020 TEGVVTPV
+1020 TQGVVTPV

-1059 SFGFKDSDYLAYGV
+1059 SFGFKNSDYLSYGI
-1073 PIAVGEAKHLEQ
+1073 PISVGEATHLEK

-1111 FFRNVSGDSALVHGR
+1111 FFRNISSDSALVHGR
-1126 SKSLTSSLNPPNTIN
+1126 SKSLTSSLNPPSTIN

-1148 ATENSLASVHATNKN
+1148 ATENSLATVHATNKN

-1193 LQPLQDFKVDHVGVS
+1193 LQPLQDFRVDEVGIS

-1222 SFVGYSRPAED
+1222 SFVAYSRPSED

-1245 TTGIVTAS
+1245 TSGIITA
-1253 AFVGDGSALTGVTA
+1253 AQFVGDGSGLTGVTA

-1293 TVSPI
+1293 TVSAI
-1298 SAGIVTIT
+1298 SAGVVTIT

-1312 LATTATNLDPSFVP
+1312 LATTATNLDPSFIP
-1326 VRSTYADYA
+1326 ERATYANYAAIAGVA
-1335 TVAGLATQATS
+1335 TVATT
-1346 AANATQA
+1346 ANTAIQA
-1353 TNATLANLALGISTE
+1353 TNANTASLALGISTE

-1379 ARKFIGDGSQLT
+1379 ARKFIGDGSQLQ
-1391 NIVAAGSGVIIDED
+1391 NIVAAGSGVVIKDD
-1405 GTLVGTAGTINF
+1405 GTLVGTAGSINLL
-1417 TSPLTVS
+1417 SPLTVTS
-1424 PVSAGIVTIAVDEV
+1424 VSAGIVTVGVDEV

-1449 AIVAGIA
+1449 AIVCGLA
-1456 TFATTAGIA
+1456 TFATNAGIA
-1465 TQALNAN
+1465 SQALNAN
-1472 FASASSFSALT
+1472 FASAASFSTLT

-1511 SAHRYTGVGS
+1511 SAHRYIGVGS
-1521 DQTINIQGY
+1521 ESTINIQGY

-1541 TYRFENAAQQAN
+1541 TYRFENAAQQVN
-1553 YPIRFYYAADGLPV
+1553 YPIRLYYAADGLPV

-1572 TPSQFSDNVTETVTY
+1572 SPNQYLDNVTETGTY
-1587 TEILVTE
+1587 TEILITE

-1600 YYGAGVGTQFGSM
+1600 YYGAGIGTTMGSM

-1623 FHKVSRVGE
+1623 FHKISRVGE
-1632 FKTLSG
+1632 FKNLSG

-1649 GRATSWYMNSNL
+1649 GRATSWYMNTNL

-1681 QTATGTYTINFADAM
+1681 QTATGTYNINFADAM

-1726 VNGFTMRVY
+1726 VNGYTMRVY

>member
-37 VTCTNSKSQSATRST
+37 VTCTNSKPQSAVRST
-52 YELTEEEA
+52 YELSEDEVATLRNHA
-60 QALAQHDDVAWVE
+60 DIAWVE
-73 LSHKDNS
+73 LSTRDNP
-80 ESFPVPMHATI
+80 EAFPRPMQATI
-91 QDRFGGNKV
+91 QNRFGGSKV

-106 TGIGNS
+106 TGVGNS
-112 VGELNRTNWG
+112 VGEENRTNWG

-136 TNTGSIYPYE
+136 TNDGSIYSYE
-146 WTPSGSPD
+146 WTSSGSPD
-154 GVAFQFRYD
+154 GVAFQFVYD

-169 AIMDSGVYAAHPEFL
+169 VVMDSGVYAAHPEFL

-196 LDAPYVIDP
+196 LDAPYLIDP
-205 TWFEV
+205 TWFTV
-210 TNNYTYT
+210 TNSYTYT
-217 RWDGSTGIATD
+217 RWDGSIGIATD
-228 KAIEWWEFGAQRSPA
+228 KAIEWWEFGAQRSA
-243 YANAG
+243 IYANIG
-248 TVQINNSAYTAARAG
+248 TVQIDNTNYTAAKAG
-263 VAGTSVSLTSGH
+263 VAGTTVSLLSGH
-275 GTASAS
+275 GTAAAS

-295 IWNVPCVS
+295 VWNMPCVT
-303 DNVGLGIEEA
+303 DNVGMGIEDA
-313 YDLIKIFHQNK
+313 YDLIRIFHTHK
-324 PTDATLGVKKPT
+324 PVDGTLGVKKPT
-336 IVNSSWG
+336 VVNSSWG
-343 YQAAI
+343 YQAAATL
-348 RQNQN
+348 NGFHN
-353 YYVRFEGTESFSY
+353 VRFEGTQSLTQFT
-366 FYNSFN
+366 
-372 NGSQDYRWLYY
+372 NGITTASQNPSWLYY
-383 YLYNQVSGAYRSWT
+383 PLTNQVSGAYKSWT
-397 SSSRSLAVDAAGNEM
+397 SSARSLATDEAGKEM
-412 MDAGVLHVA
+412 MDAGVIHIA
-421 SAGNNNQRIGVGTDD
+421 AAGNNNQKIGVGTDD
-436 NHTLDALQDG
+436 NHELDAIEDK

-460 GSNLTPIGHKKFFN
+460 GSNLTPIGHKKWMN
-474 PMGIGFTDV
+474 PMGIGWTSV
-483 GISTTPGQEEYFPV
+483 GDPLYYPV
-497 ITVGALDDFV
+497 ITVGALDDVV
-507 QSSSGA
+507 QTGA
-513 KERKAIY
+513 KERKVTY

-527 DVWAPADDI
+527 DVWAPADDM

-551 WDNSSF
+551 YNSSF
-557 YDAYFNGTSAAG
+557 YDAYFNGTSAAS

-574 VVACFLQRFPSAT
+574 VVACFLQRFPSASSI
-587 ATDVRNWLTSVTGDS
+587 DVRNWLTSVTGDS
-602 GSRDNTTFV
+602 GSRDNTNFV
-611 YDQYPSSTYDEN
+611 YDEFPSSIYDEN
-623 NYRYW
+623 DYRYW
-628 LSYYNLRE
+628 NSNYNLRG

-644 NPIAAIGSTAGGINT
+644 NPTSAIGTTAGGVNT
-659 PVITEAPEDGVF
+659 PTLTQFPEEGVF
-671 RAGIALTSPAYAAT
+671 RAGIALTSGAYDPI
-685 GGTYESGTLKKVQFQ
+685 GGSYESGTLKKVQFQ
-700 VATDSAFN
+700 VATDFEFN

-716 DTTSLEQTFN
+716 DDNNLEQSFT
-726 GVGAQIYYMRVKH
+726 GVGAQTYYMRVKH
-739 ISNDDGSSFTS
+739 LSNADGSSFTAYES
-750 YDSGFSGIVSF
+750 AFSGIVSF

-769 VTQPTILEPTQNE
+769 VAQPTILEPAENQV
-782 ILDNVT
+782 IDNVT
-788 GIKLRSSAYSPV
+788 GLKLRSSAYSPI
-800 NGAAASGTLKAVEF
+800 NGAAASGTLKGIEF
-814 QVLSSLGSGGGGT
+814 QVLSSLEGGDS
-827 PQSYT
+827 PVSYT
-832 QTVTGAQQGGYSGD
+832 VYVTGAQQGGYGGD
-846 YYIVSGSDRDGGVSG
+846 YYTFGGAGSDRNGAVTG
-861 NDPSM
+861 NAP
-866 TFVVGDTV
+866 TINITQGDTLTIDLTAISGHPMAIRV
-874 TFDMSALG
+874 SLG
-882 GNHPL
+882 GSS
-887 DIRVTLGGTQAGGV
+887 VSGV
-901 TGAGTDTVVWD
+901 TGEGTSNIVWD
-912 TTGLAAGTY
+912 TTGLPAGTY
-921 YYQCTVHP
+921 YYQCMSHP
-929 NMYGSITLNAAGAGE
+929 SMNGQIVLSAPSGGSET
-944 VVVWESTGQNN
+944 VVWESTGLND
-955 TDLIQT
+955 TSEIQT
-961 VNATLQYGT
+961 VGATLQYGT
-970 TYYIRTRHISNA
+970 TYYIRTRHVSNA
-982 DGTSLTESTSPY
+982 DGTSLTSSTSAY
-994 SPVRTVST
+994 SPVRTITT

-1014 NLVSSL
+1014 NLVTSL
-1020 TEGVVTPV
+1020 TQGVVTPV

-1059 SFGFKDSDYLAYGV
+1059 SFGFKNSDYLSYGI
-1073 PIAVGEAKHLEQ
+1073 PISVGEATHLEK

-1111 FFRNVSGDSALVHGR
+1111 FFRNISSDSALVHGR
-1126 SKSLTSSLNPPNTIN
+1126 SKSLTSSLNPPSTIN

-1148 ATENSLASVHATNKN
+1148 ATENSLATVHATNKN

-1193 LQPLQDFKVDHVGVS
+1193 LQPLQDFRVDEVGIS

-1222 SFVGYSRPAED
+1222 SFVAYSRPSED

-1245 TTGIVTAS
+1245 TSGIITA
-1253 AFVGDGSALTGVTA
+1253 AQFVGDGSGLTGVTA

-1293 TVSPI
+1293 TVSAI
-1298 SAGIVTIT
+1298 SAGVVTIT

-1312 LATTATNLDPSFVP
+1312 LATTATNLDPSFIP
-1326 VRSTYADYA
+1326 ERSTYANYASIAGVA
-1335 TVAGLATQATS
+1335 TVATT
-1346 AANATQA
+1346 ANTAIQA
-1353 TNATLANLALGISTE
+1353 TNANTASLALGISTE

-1379 ARKFIGDGSQLT
+1379 ARKFIGDGSQLQ
-1391 NIVAAGSGVIIDED
+1391 NIVAAGSGVVIKDD
-1405 GTLVGTAGTINF
+1405 GTLVGTAGSINLL
-1417 TSPLTVS
+1417 SPLTVTS
-1424 PVSAGIVTIAVDEV
+1424 VSAGIVTVGVDEV

-1449 AIVAGIA
+1449 AIVCGLA
-1456 TFATTAGIA
+1456 TFATNAGIA
-1465 TQALNAN
+1465 SQALNAN
-1472 FASASSFSALT
+1472 FASAASFSTLT

-1511 SAHRYTGVGS
+1511 SAHRYIGVGS
-1521 DQTINIQGY
+1521 ESTINIQGY

-1541 TYRFENAAQQAN
+1541 TYRFENAAQQVN
-1553 YPIRFYYAADGLPV
+1553 YPIRLYYAADGLPV

-1572 TPSQFSDNVTETVTY
+1572 SPNQYLDNVTETGTY
-1587 TEILVTE
+1587 TEILITE

-1600 YYGAGVGTQFGSM
+1600 YYGAGIGTTMGSM
-1613 GNSIQVFNSD
+1613 GNSIQIFNSD
-1623 FHKVSRVGE
+1623 FHKISRVGE
-1632 FKTLSG
+1632 FKNLSG

-1649 GRATSWYMNSNL
+1649 GRATSWYMNTNL

-1681 QTATGTYTINFADAM
+1681 QTATGTYNINFADAM

-1726 VNGFTMRVY
+1726 VNGYTMRVY

>member
-73 LSHKDNS
+73 LSHRDNPA
-80 ESFPVPMHATI
+80 SFPVPQHATI

-106 TGIGNS
+106 TGIANTA
-112 VGELNRTNWG
+112 GEENRTNWG
-122 VARVGFE
+122 VARVGFDS
-129 TYGDAHG
+129 YFAAHG
-136 TNTGSIYPYE
+136 TETGSIFPYE

-154 GVAFQFRYD
+154 GVAFQFVYD

-169 AIMDSGVYAAHPEFL
+169 AVMDSGVYAAHPEFL
-184 NDDGTSR
+184 NDDGTTR

-217 RWDGSTGIATD
+217 KWDGSTGIATD
-228 KAIEWWEFGAQRSPA
+228 KAIEWWEFGAQRSQIF
-243 YANAG
+243 ANAG
-248 TVQINNSAYTAARAG
+248 TVQISSYYSAARAG

-275 GTASAS
+275 GTAAAS

-295 IWNVPCVS
+295 VWNVPCVS

-313 YDLIKIFHQNK
+313 YDLIKIFHQSK
-324 PTDATLGVKKPT
+324 PTDSTLGVKRPT
-336 IVNSSWG
+336 VVNSSWG
-343 YQAAI
+343 YQAAV
-348 RQNQN
+348 RQNRSH
-353 YYVRFEGTESFSY
+353 YVRFEGTQSFSY

-372 NGSQDYRWLYY
+372 SGSQDYRWLYY

-397 SSSRSLAVDAAGNEM
+397 TSSRSNAIDAAGNEM
-412 MDAGVLHVA
+412 MDAGVIHIA
-421 SAGNNNQRIGVGTDD
+421 SAGNNNQRLNNGPGD
-436 NHTLDALQDG
+436 NHRLDAIEDDWYG
-446 WFASGDPRPEFTNY
+446 SGDPRPEFTNY
-460 GSNLTPIGHKKFFN
+460 GVNLVPAGSKEFMN
-474 PMGIGFTDV
+474 PMGV
-483 GISTTPGQEEYFPV
+483 GYTSTNPAGHEYPV
-497 ITVGALDDFV
+497 ITVGALDDTV
-507 QSSSGA
+507 QNSGGA
-513 KERKAIY
+513 RERKAVY

-527 DVWAPADDI
+527 DIWAPADDI

-551 WDNSSF
+551 YGTSF
-557 YDAYFNGTSAAG
+557 YDAYFNGTSAAA

-574 VVACFLQRFPSAT
+574 VVACFLQRFPSASSI
-587 ATDVRNWLTSVTGDS
+587 DVRNWLTTETGDS
-602 GSRDNTTFV
+602 GARSNSTFI
-611 YDQYPSSTYDEN
+611 YDQYSSATYDEN

-636 APHKTLYL
+636 APQKMLYL
-644 NPIAAIGSTAGGINT
+644 NPTAAIGTTAGGIST
-659 PVITEAPEDGVF
+659 PTITVPEDGVF
-671 RAGIALTSPAYAAT
+671 RAGIALTSSSYGPT
-685 GGTYESGTLKKVQFQ
+685 GGSYESGTLKRVQFQ
-700 VATDSAFN
+700 VATDESFDD
-708 NIVYDTPT
+708 IVYESSASD
-716 DTTSLEQTFN
+716 TSLEQSFN
-726 GVGAQIYYMRVKH
+726 GVGAQTYYARVKH
-739 ISNDDGSSFTS
+739 LSNDDGSSFTEYES
-750 YDSGFSGIVSF
+750 AFSGISTF

-769 VTQPTILEPTQNE
+769 IAQPSILEPFQNDV
-782 ILDNVT
+782 LDNVT
-788 GIKLRSSAYSPV
+788 GVKLRSSTYSPV
-800 NGAAASGTLKAVEF
+800 NGVAASGTLKAIEF
-814 QVLSSLGSGGGGT
+814 EISSDS
-827 PQSYT
+827 
-832 QTVTGAQQGGYSGD
+832 
-846 YYIVSGSDRDGGVSG
+846 
-861 NDPSM
+861 
-866 TFVVGDTV
+866 TFATSEWSSVGD
-874 TFDMSALG
+874 
-882 GNHPL
+882 N
-887 DIRVTLGGTQAGGV
+887 
-901 TGAGTDTVVWD
+901 DT
-912 TTGLAAGTY
+912 A
-921 YYQCTVHP
+921 
-929 NMYGSITLNAAGAGE
+929 E
-944 VVVWESTGQNN
+944 
-955 TDLIQT
+955 IQT
-961 VNATLQYGT
+961 VGATLQYGV
-970 TYYIRTRHISNA
+970 TYYIRVRHQSNA
-982 DGTSLTESTSPY
+982 DGSSLVESTSPW
-994 SPVRTVST
+994 SPTRIIST
-1002 AGFANNAFGRTR
+1002 LGFDNNTFGRTR
-1014 NLVSSL
+1014 NLVTSL

-1059 SFGFKDSDYLAYGV
+1059 SFGFKDSDYVSYGI
-1073 PIAVGEAKHLEQ
+1073 PIAVGEAKHLEN

-1111 FFRNVSGDSALVHGR
+1111 FFRNISEDSARVHGR

-1148 ATENSLASVHATNKN
+1148 ATENSLATVHATNKN
-1163 SDVPVAI
+1163 TDVPVAI

-1175 SGGIGAVKQ
+1175 SGGIGEAKQ

-1193 LQPLQDFKVDHVGVS
+1193 LQPLQDFTVNQVGLS

-1214 VRASRPNV
+1214 VRASRPNI
-1222 SFVGYSRPAED
+1222 SFVAYSRPADD

-1245 TTGIVTAS
+1245 TTGVITA
-1253 AFVGDGSALTGVTA
+1253 AQFVGDGSGLTGVTA
-1267 VGSGIEVKDSGSSIG
+1267 IGAGVEVQDSGSVIG
-1282 VAATVNFGDRL
+1282 AASTINFGDKL

-1306 AADSVS
+1306 GPDSVS
-1312 LATTATNLDPSFVP
+1312 LATTATNLDPAFIPAKASQSDF
-1326 VRSTYADYA
+1326 A
-1335 TVAGLATQATS
+1335 TVAGLAT
-1346 AANATQA
+1346 NA
-1353 TNATLANLALGISTE
+1353 TNATSALSATRADSSDLAVAISTN
-1368 ATINNPTRDIT
+1368 ATITVYNDVT
-1379 ARKFIGDGSQLT
+1379 APRFIGDGSQLT
-1391 NIVAAGSGVIIDED
+1391 NIVAAGSGVIVDED

-1449 AIVAGIA
+1449 AVVAGFA
-1456 TFATTAGIA
+1456 TYATTAGVA

-1472 FASASSFSALT
+1472 FASAASFSTLT

-1497 NPFLPLPVTFGTKS
+1497 NPRFPLPVTFGSKS
-1511 SAHRYTGVGS
+1511 AAHRYTGVGS
-1521 DQTINIQGY
+1521 DRTINIQGY

-1541 TYRFENAAQQAN
+1541 TYRFENPSQGVDF
-1553 YPIRFYYAADGLPV
+1553 PIRFYYAADGSAV
-1567 GFGTT
+1567 GYGTT
-1572 TPSQFSDNVTETVTY
+1572 SVVTFEDNVTETATY
-1587 TEILVTE
+1587 TEIFVTDK
-1594 NTPQLL
+1594 TPQLL
-1600 YYGAGVGTQFGSM
+1600 YYGAGIGTTMGNM
-1613 GNSIQVFNSD
+1613 GNSIQVFNHD
-1623 FHKVSRVGE
+1623 FHKVNRVGE
-1632 FKTLSG
+1632 FKNLSG
-1638 LQTCTYTQMFE
+1638 LQTATYTQFYE

-1661 GVGNSD
+1661 GIGNSD

-1674 HNVSSIV
+1674 HNVSSIEH
-1681 QTATGTYTINFADAM
+1681 TATGTYTINFADAM

-1726 VNGFTMRVY
+1726 VNGYTVRVY
-1735 NGIPALE
+1735 NSIPALE